1 MYKDGG
7 ACEFDD
13 LAQFVDLRTTNQ
25 RCNNGQ
31 VVVMKMMRCHCFQ
44 VNLAKFQNLL
54 NRLFYNF
61 TNRLDDQGAV
71 L

>member
-31 VVVMKMMRCHCFQ
+31 VVMMLCHCVK
-44 VNLAKFQNLL
+44 VNLAKFQN
-54 NRLFYNF
+54 RLVLKLKKK
-61 TNRLDDQGAV
+61 RLKKTGAV

>member
-31 VVVMKMMRCHCFQ
+31 VVMMLCHCVK
-44 VNLAKFQNLL
+44 VNLAKFQN
-54 NRLFYNF
+54 
-61 TNRLDDQGAV
+61 RLDDSGDV
-71 L
+71 LPHYFFCF

>member
-31 VVVMKMMRCHCFQ
+31 VVMMLCYCVQ
-44 VNLAKFQNLL
+44 VNLAKFQN
-54 NRLFYNF
+54 
-61 TNRLDDQGAV
+61 RLDDPGDV
-71 L
+71 LPHEFFL